1 MTRLPLVLSALVWLG
16 AAAPAWAYECP
27 DFASELDRLRELEPA
42 ARKGALTDDEK
53 ECLESAYSGTDSQTG
68 KNKISR
74 VLLVNAYAFSTK
86 YWAELMQRHL
96 DEVDRSDPDLAYLWA
111 FYRFNTEGPSSA
123 DEVVKWTE
131 TALERK
137 DVWTGDVF
145 VSRVYGLMKLR
156 AVAAAAQW
164 KAAEDER
171 SEGASNDGVETLRN
185 QAKVYAREWVD
196 FASVSGRDTEESLQV
211 CLAAATNAKAC
222 GVEE

>member
-1 MTRLPLVLSALVWLG
+1 LSRTALLLLALTAPLAG
-16 AAAPAWAYECP
+16 AHAYECP
-27 DFASELDRLRELEPA
+27 DYASELDRLRELESA
-42 ARKGALTDDEK
+42 ATRGALTDDEK
-53 ECLESAYSGTDSQTG
+53 DCLETAYDKADQQTA

-111 FYRFNTEGPSSA
+111 FYKFNTEGPAVA

-156 AVAAAAQW
+156 AIAASARWQ
-164 KAAEDER
+164 AAEEDR
-171 SEGASNDGVETLRN
+171 VSGGSNEGIEDLRN
-185 QAKVYAREWVD
+185 KAKVYAREWVD
-196 FASVSGRDTEESLQV
+196 FAAVSGRDTEESLQV
-211 CLAAATNAKAC
+211 CLAAATQAKAC
-222 GVEE
+222 GVEEE